1 MICPSETLT
10 VFEDT
15 RQKEG
20 KHENI
25 QAFFR
30 EIGVTVVRRCLS
42 VGDYMLE
49 GNDKVSVDTKSG
61 ILEVC
66 TDLGADRARFNREM
80 LRSKN
85 LGIKLYILVEDFR
98 FHSIAD
104 VAKRW
109 NNPIAK
115 NNPFCMDGRELSF
128 RMRSAEIAYGVTF
141 VFCRKKNAGR
151 AILKLF
157 GVKDERIKSKKA
169 SRVSENGDGSASGD
183 GR

>member
-1 MICPSETLT
+1 MICRSEALT

-20 KHENI
+20 KHDNI
-25 QAFFR
+25 HSCLQ
-30 EIGVTVVRRCLS
+30 EMGVNVVRRCLS

-80 LRSKN
+80 LRAKT

-104 VAKRW
+104 VATRW
-109 NNPIAK
+109 NNPISK
-115 NNPFCMDGRELSF
+115 KNPFCMDGKELSF

-151 AILKLF
+151 VVLKLL
-157 GVKDERIKSKKA
+157 GVENECVKSKKA
-169 SRVSENGDGSASGD
+169 GCRPKNGDGSASGD
-183 GR
+183 DR